1 MEKMRDWL
9 TSGQPWVEYR
19 SRVDLYNEEEGSPAV
34 QAARERLVDHP
45 QVQAILGELASW
57 PGAALKSHKSAG
69 HLLHKLTFIADLGLS
84 QGDPT
89 VAKVIERVLAH
100 QSDEG
105 PFEIVMNIHPRY
117 GGKGQ
122 DEWVWMLCDAPLTL
136 YALVKFGLQD
146 DALIQTAVE
155 HMSGLVRE
163 NGWPC
168 VVSEKA
174 GSFRGPGKKGDPCP
188 FANLVMLKVLA
199 EFDEWQDSEATRLGV
214 EAALTLWEERSE
226 RHPYLFY
233 MGTDFSKLK
242 APLIWYDILHVTD
255 VLTRFPWALSDKRLL
270 EMVGN
275 IQAKADPDGR
285 YTPES
290 IWMAWKGWDFGQ
302 KKESSPW
309 LTFLVWRM
317 LNRII

>member
-1 MEKMRDWL
+1 MEKMTEWL
-9 TSGQPWVEYR
+9 NSGPPWVEYR
-19 SRVDLYNEEEGSPAV
+19 SHVDLYGEKENFAGV
-34 QAARERLVDHP
+34 QSARERMIDHP
-45 QVQAILGELASW
+45 QVQNLLDELVSW

-69 HLLHKLTFIADLGLS
+69 HLLHKLTFIADLGF
-84 QGDPT
+84 QRGDP
-89 VAKVIERVLAH
+89 ALGKVIEQVLAH
-100 QSDEG
+100 QADEG
-105 PFEIVMNIHPRY
+105 PFQIMMNIHPRY
-117 GGKGQ
+117 GGKGE

-146 DALIQTAVE
+146 DTRIQTAVE
-155 HMSGLVRE
+155 HLSGLVRE

-168 VVSEKA
+168 VVSNKA

-188 FANLVMLKVLA
+188 YANLVMLKVLA
-199 EFDEWQDSEATRLGV
+199 ELDEWQDSEATRLGV
-214 EAALTLWEERSE
+214 EGALTLWEERRE

-255 VLTRFPWALSDKRLL
+255 VLTRFPWARSDKRLL
-270 EMVGN
+270 EMVGV
-275 IQAKADPDGR
+275 IQAKADADGR

-302 KKESSPW
+302 KKEPSRW

-317 LNRII
+317 LSRMT

>member
-1 MEKMRDWL
+1 MEKMTDWL
-9 TSGQPWVEYR
+9 TSGPPWVEYR
-19 SRVDLYNEEEGSPAV
+19 SRVDLFQEGEGSPAV
-34 QAARERLVDHP
+34 QTARERLIEHP
-45 QVQAILGELASW
+45 QVHAILEELASW

-69 HLLHKLTFIADLGLS
+69 HLLHKLTFIADLGLR
-84 QGDPT
+84 QGDSA
-89 VAKVIERVLAH
+89 VDKVIERVLAH

-117 GGKGQ
+117 GGKGE

-146 DALIQTAVE
+146 DTRIQTAVE
-155 HMSGLVRE
+155 HLSGMVRE

-168 VVSEKA
+168 VVSKKA

-188 FANLVMLKVLA
+188 YANLAMLKVLA
-199 EFDEWQDSEATRLGV
+199 EFDEWQNSEATRLGV
-214 EAALTLWEERSE
+214 EAALTLWAERRE

-255 VLTRFPWALSDKRLL
+255 ILTRFPWARSDKRLL
-270 EMVGN
+270 EMVGV
-275 IQAKADPDGR
+275 IQAKADTDVR

-290 IWMAWKGWDFGQ
+290 VWMAWKGWDFGQ
-302 KKESSPW
+302 KKEPSPW
-309 LTFLVWRM
+309 LTFLVRRM
-317 LNRII
+317 LNRIA